1 MESKV
6 IENLEETCDDFVCKS
21 SPAVEQT
28 IRQMARDIETTA
40 DGRRTLD
47 RFAENV
53 VYKDENRSY
62 TGRDKYLRN
71 NYISEHVDNQWTNI
85 TSLRM
90 DTNEVAVIRWR
101 LKGSNAGGKL
111 DMEFTETFKLNVIS
125 GRVIEHT
132 VAWDFGESDG
142 GAKAV
147 FRATRVAY
155 SYRQALQ
162 DVADDMAPSEEEES
176 SNQTITGDS
185 MDPMKFFQQE
195 DTTMQ
200 DAYTMGGILL
210 FLWIIVKVLTFI
222 NDPASMGGGGGIF

>member
-1 MESKV
+1 
-6 IENLEETCDDFVCKS
+6 
-21 SPAVEQT
+21 
-28 IRQMARDIETTA
+28 MARDIETTA
-40 DGRRTLD
+40 DGRRSLN
-47 RFAENV
+47 RFV
-53 VYKDENRSY
+53 DDVIYKDENRSY

-85 TSLRM
+85 TNLSM
-90 DTNEVAVIRWR
+90 DSNDVAVIRWR

-111 DMEFTETFKLNVIS
+111 DMVFTEKFKLNVIS
-125 GRVIEHT
+125 GRVMEHT

-147 FRATRVAY
+147 FKATRVAY

-162 DVADDMAPSEEEES
+162 DVTDDMALPEEEES
-176 SNQTITGDS
+176 SNTTITGDPT
-185 MDPMKFFQQE
+185 DPMKFFQQE

-200 DAYTMGGILL
+200 DGYTLGGILL

-222 NDPASMGGGGGIF
+222 NDPVAMSGGGGMF